1 MIATLCLTLSLL
13 TGATNKP
20 GSVPADWR
28 EIVAKIHENTAST
41 RASAKGYF
49 AVKSPFGFVT
59 VSLTA
64 ASAPGRLYF
73 RTDRFLMAPSVSIIV
88 GRKSTYLLYNDEKQ
102 GLVVKSSDA
111 GLITESL
118 GYDLGLSPRGWGE
131 LLAGRI
137 LALGKPVAQAGDATN
152 QFRVMEEDKPD
163 LVYLIDGKTKQL
175 LQVEDKAHGWS
186 IKYTC
191 WMKLPSGDVPTV
203 WRLSLGGEEKL
214 IVHLENVVDGT
225 KGVSFLPPADF
236 VICPY
241 PSPKEENQS
250 LQE

>member
-13 TGATNKP
+13 TGATAKP
-20 GSVPADWR
+20 EPIPEDWR
-28 EIVAKIHENTAST
+28 EIIAEIHQNTAST
-41 RASAKGYF
+41 RANATGYF

-59 VSLTA
+59 VSLRA

-73 RTDRFLMAPSVSIIV
+73 RTERFLMAPSVSIIV
-88 GRKSTYLLYNDEKQ
+88 GRKNTYLLYNDEKQ

-118 GYDLGLSPRGWGE
+118 GYELGLSPRGWGE
-131 LLAGRI
+131 LLAGRMP
-137 LALGKPVAQAGDATN
+137 ALRKPIATAGDAAS
-152 QFRVMEEDKPD
+152 QFRVMEEDAPD
-163 LVYLIDGKTKQL
+163 LVYLINGKDKQL
-175 LQVEDKAHGWS
+175 LEVEDKTHGWS

-214 IVHLENVVDGT
+214 IVHLSEVADGT
-225 KGVSFLPPADF
+225 QGCSFLPPADF

-241 PSPKEENQS
+241 PPPKE
-250 LQE
+250 